1 MLDGKD
7 TDRHDSFY
15 DIAMS
20 PTPPSVP
27 DSVPVSSDE
36 LALLPFSSGTTG
48 LAKGVMLSHGNIV
61 SNLNQQLYAENFS
74 TYTEAGEGR
83 NFNYLHFHNI
93 WLSIGLVVEKRFEFK
108 GKGAYQITI
117 I

>member
-1 MLDGKD
+1 MLDGGD

-20 PTPPSVP
+20 STPPSVP

-61 SNLNQQLYAENFS
+61 SNLIQQLYAENFS

-83 NFNYLHFHNI
+83 NFFRLLAF
-93 WLSIGLVVEKRFEFK
+93 S
-108 GKGAYQITI
+108 
-117 I
+117 